1 MNREEI
7 IDKIMELQ
15 TMFTK
20 ESYDKHSDEYLEL
33 YLEQRIIEKEMYDTQ
48 DEVRELQKELKTKQS
63 RLIELK
69 YDMGKTVGKFSMME
83 ECKGDFS

>member
-15 TMFTK
+15 TMFTR
-20 ESYDKHSDEYLEL
+20 EFYNKHSTEYLEL

-48 DEVRELQKELKTKQS
+48 DNIRELQKELDIKQKKLES
-63 RLIELK
+63 LK
-69 YDMGKTVGKFSMME
+69 YNMGKTVGKFSMMKDE
-83 ECKGDFS
+83 SGLE

>member
-48 DEVRELQKELKTKQS
+48 DEVRELQKELKTKQ
-63 RLIELK
+63 
-69 YDMGKTVGKFSMME
+69 
-83 ECKGDFS
+83 

>member
-15 TMFTK
+15 TMFTR
-20 ESYDKHSDEYLEL
+20 EYYNKHSDEYLEL
-33 YLEQRIIEKEMYDTQ
+33 YLEQRTIEKEIYDTQ
-48 DEVRELQKELKTKQS
+48 DEVRQLQKELETKQR

-83 ECKGDFS
+83 ECKADFS